1 MTVVF
6 SNPGAVTCSIR
17 ENGAASFT
25 ICHCGIDSS
34 CGEVQ
39 EKLVPPIVWVVV
51 EVADGFIKFPVTGF
65 TFIPEAE

>member
-1 MTVVF
+1 MF

-39 EKLVPPIVWVVV
+39 EKSTPFTVWDVV
-51 EVADGFIKFPVTGF
+51 EVADGFINVPVVGF
-65 TFIPEAE
+65 TFIPDAEYV

>member
-1 MTVVF
+1 MF

-25 ICHCGIDSS
+25 ICHCGMDSS
-34 CGEVQ
+34 CGDVQ
-39 EKLVPPIVWVVV
+39 EKSTPLIVCVVV
-51 EVADGFIKFPVTGF
+51 EVADGFIKVPVVGL

>member
-1 MTVVF
+1 MF

-39 EKLVPPIVWVVV
+39 EKSTPPTVCVVV
-51 EVADGFIKFPVTGF
+51 EVAEGFIKFPVIGF
-65 TFIPEAE
+65 TFIPDDE